1 APLDLL
7 RQAVF
12 GLDADLAAK
21 AREALALTDDADA
34 TDLIAEALRVPLSAA
49 EREPLVT
56 ALERLGRDSER
67 ARTLA
72 VVQRGMGA
80 TSSEVDLDGWS
91 GAAASYAADAAAVG
105 LSERLRRAD
114 ATLRTRPNDP
124 AALLDKAESL
134 LERAIAP
141 ESGAVLGAGARGK
154 YQRLMF
160 EDTRQLIEKARTSG
174 ADDWRLQ
181 ALPALLAYYE
191 GKAQQAYTLAA
202 QAAPRVPSG
211 APGWA
216 AISTLA
222 LLAESRQAG
231 IRRAVAQQA
240 DWPAAWL
247 ADVNAVYGV
256 LAQHPLGNEAHVSA
270 HVQLLNELAAYAP
283 AARALGQ
290 GLQRFPLSAELH
302 RLFRVQQ
309 LRDSGPAGLEA
320 AYSAWLQRED
330 AFGELP
336 WFAGWAS
343 MIAAES
349 QRRGRKPDAAVASYE
364 RALAHLATYAERFP
378 NDAASA
384 EFYAAVCLAGRARL
398 ALERR
403 EFDAALEFT
412 LASFERNPDAASAR
426 DGLNLS
432 AVDTARSLR
441 AEFNRLQ
448 RPDDAAKIDAAL
460 AQLDPIHLEQP
471 AFERTVRPRS
481 GVNRRP
487 ANGR

>member
-1 APLDLL
+1 
-7 RQAVF
+7 
-12 GLDADLAAK
+12 
-21 AREALALTDDADA
+21 
-34 TDLIAEALRVPLSAA
+34 
-49 EREPLVT
+49 LVT

-181 ALPALLAYYE
+181 ALPALLAY
-191 GKAQQAYTLAA
+191 
-202 QAAPRVPSG
+202 
-211 APGWA
+211 PGWA

-309 LRDSGPAGLEA
+309 LRDSGPA
-320 AYSAWLQRED
+320 

-398 ALERR
+398 AL
-403 EFDAALEFT
+403 D
-412 LASFERNPDAASAR
+412 R